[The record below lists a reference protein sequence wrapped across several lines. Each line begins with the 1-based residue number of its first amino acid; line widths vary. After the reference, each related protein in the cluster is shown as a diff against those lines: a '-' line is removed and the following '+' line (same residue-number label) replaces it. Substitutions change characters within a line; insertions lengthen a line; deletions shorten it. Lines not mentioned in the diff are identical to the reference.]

1 MKYRER
7 MKLGVGSSVILWKAD
22 KLLDS
27 PFHICRGTRESWYP
41 SQTSSQQPPHRR
53 RRCCKLYK
61 PNRSHKDANFDN
73 GHLTTILGG
82 IERLEQ
88 QEQRFL
94 QTCQFKIRA
103 IVNEDAYPDRV
114 VSSVR

>member
-1 MKYRER
+1 MKYHEGER

-27 PFHICRGTRESWYP
+27 PFHICRGTRERVGIRAKHLA
-41 SQTSSQQPPHRR
+41 SSRHIAAAAASST
-53 RRCCKLYK
+53 KYK

-94 QTCQFKIRA
+94 
-103 IVNEDAYPDRV
+103 
-114 VSSVR
+114 